1 MRSASTAKR
10 YAKFLYLYAKSVT
23 GLKKWNAN
31 CKTSPLSEYF
41 TLTDEAFLLLCHES
55 YTAKWLSVFNNGSLP
70 DAADAP
76 VDASDE
82 IVLVSNCVSMVMT
95 CVYGLGTNQCDH
107 NQNALYTGRTQGTKR
122 SWTKVGMD
130 RFNEL
135 MRLVYVNRKFNGVAF
150 DAYMLRYI
158 KYKRNKRSPT
168 PAAVTPAAT
177 VVVYSDF
184 NMQAIMEQ
192 AELQGQVDDTNN
204 ENELFHDDVDN
215 DSMDDNDRIRPA
227 IAATEGAAICHNMEQ
242 VQFNAYRFMF
252 IELEFAM

>member
-1 MRSASTAKR
+1 
-10 YAKFLYLYAKSVT
+10 
-23 GLKKWNAN
+23 
-31 CKTSPLSEYF
+31 
-41 TLTDEAFLLLCHES
+41 
-55 YTAKWLSVFNNGSLP
+55 
-70 DAADAP
+70 
-76 VDASDE
+76 
-82 IVLVSNCVSMVMT
+82 
-95 CVYGLGTNQCDH
+95 
-107 NQNALYTGRTQGTKR
+107 
-122 SWTKVGMD
+122 MD

-135 MRLVYVNRKFNGVAF
+135 MRLVYLNRKFNGVAF

-168 PAAVTPAAT
+168 PAAVTPAAI

-227 IAATEGAAICHNMEQ
+227 TAATEHAVIYQNMEQ
-242 VQFNAYRFMF
+242 V
-252 IELEFAM
+252 

>member
-1 MRSASTAKR
+1 
-10 YAKFLYLYAKSVT
+10 
-23 GLKKWNAN
+23 
-31 CKTSPLSEYF
+31 
-41 TLTDEAFLLLCHES
+41 
-55 YTAKWLSVFNNGSLP
+55 
-70 DAADAP
+70 
-76 VDASDE
+76 
-82 IVLVSNCVSMVMT
+82 
-95 CVYGLGTNQCDH
+95 
-107 NQNALYTGRTQGTKR
+107 
-122 SWTKVGMD
+122 MD

-215 DSMDDNDRIRPA
+215 DSMDDNDRIRPT
-227 IAATEGAAICHNMEQ
+227 IAATIIWNKFSSTRIDLCLLNWRLQCNEQ
-242 VQFNAYRFMF
+242 SIY
-252 IELEFAM
+252 L